1 MRNQRVSKKIFFIW
15 NYFYFPWEK
24 GKSRFSDLAE
34 EFVKAGYELEVVC
47 SSFYHMGKNHRDSKD
62 ERINNLPYKVHFI
75 DEPGY
80 SRNVSFSRVRSI
92 RTFNRGAGNYLSKHE
107 PVDIVY
113 VPVPSCKT
121 ALIAKKWC
129 NKVGAK
135 LIIDIEDLWPES
147 FQMILKPRW
156 LCKLVTLPLKHQ
168 ANRCYLEADA
178 IVGVSQ
184 TYVDRALRVRKDK
197 PQSVVA
203 PIGSDFEYVQS
214 LRANYEPHLK
224 PKGRFWITYI
234 GTLGS
239 SYDIE
244 MAMDACESVY
254 VAGHKEIVLN
264 ILGSGPNEAK
274 LKERAKTLHVP
285 VVFYGLLSYERMM
298 EVLFESDL
306 GINPIV
312 KGSVAS
318 LINKVA
324 DYAVAGLPVLNSQ
337 DCDEYVRLIESYNAG
352 ISVPSSD
359 QTAFETT
366 LSNLFNDVLTST
378 NAMSLGA
385 LMLGNTVLSRKTSQ
399 QKIMKLIETLW

>member
-1 MRNQRVSKKIFFIW
+1 MSKKILFIW

-62 ERINNLPYKVHFI
+62 ERINNLPYKVFFI
-75 DEPGY
+75 GEPGY

-92 RTFNRGAGNYLSKHE
+92 RTFNRGVGNYLSKHE

-135 LIIDIEDLWPES
+135 LVIDIEDLWPES
-147 FQMILKPRW
+147 FQMILKPYW
-156 LCKLVTLPLKHQ
+156 LCNFVTLPLKHQ
-168 ANRCYLEADA
+168 ANRCYRGADS

-184 TYVDRALRVRKDK
+184 TYVNRALSVRKDK

-239 SYDIE
+239 SYDIQ
-244 MAMDACESVY
+244 MVMDACESVY
-254 VAGHKEIVLN
+254 LAGHEEIVLN
-264 ILGSGPNEAK
+264 ILGSGPDEEK
-274 LKERAKTLHVP
+274 LREHAKTLHVP

-298 EVLFESDL
+298 EMLFESDL
-306 GINPIV
+306 GLNPIV

-318 LINKVA
+318 LINKVG
-324 DYAVAGLPVLNSQ
+324 DYAAAGLPVLNSQ
-337 DCDEYVRLIESYNAG
+337 DCEEYVCLLEEFGAG
-352 ISVPSSD
+352 ISVPASD
-359 QTAFETT
+359 AKAFRDT
-366 LSNLFNDVLTST
+366 L
-378 NAMSLGA
+378 LGLLDSKQDIGIMREGA
-385 LMLGNTVLSRKTSQ
+385 IRLGQGPLSRTSSH
-399 QKIMKLIETLW
+399 MRVLELIESELS

>member
-1 MRNQRVSKKIFFIW
+1 MSKKILFIW
-15 NYFYFPWEK
+15 NYFYFSWEK
-24 GKSRFSDLAE
+24 GKSRFSDLAG

-47 SSFYHMGKNHRDSKD
+47 SSFYHMGKNRRDSKD

-92 RTFNRGAGNYLSKHE
+92 RAFNKGVGNYLSKHE

-129 NKVGAK
+129 NRVGAK

-156 LCKLVTLPLKHQ
+156 LCNFLTLPLKRQ
-168 ANRCYLEADA
+168 ANRCYREADA
-178 IVGVSQ
+178 IIGVSQ
-184 TYVDRALRVRKDK
+184 TYVNRALSVRKDK
-197 PQSVVA
+197 PQFVVA

-214 LRANYEPHLK
+214 LRVNYGPRLK

-264 ILGSGPNEAK
+264 ILGSGPDEEK
-274 LKERAKTLHVP
+274 LKEYAETLHVP
-285 VVFYGLLSYERMM
+285 VVFYGLLPYERMM

-306 GINPIV
+306 GLNPIV

-318 LINKVA
+318 LINKVG

-337 DCDEYVRLIESYNAG
+337 DCDEYVCLLGDFRAGVSVPASDMRAFRDALLTLLNSKQDIETMREAAIRLGQGPLSRTASHMRVLELIES
-352 ISVPSSD
+352 
-359 QTAFETT
+359 E
-366 LSNLFNDVLTST
+366 LS
-378 NAMSLGA
+378 
-385 LMLGNTVLSRKTSQ
+385 
-399 QKIMKLIETLW
+399 